1 MGFIHMS
8 TENLVGQYYGWL
20 KSKTAWREIN
30 GWTEITTPYLD
41 RHNDYL
47 QIYLRQK
54 GDEWELTDDGETL
67 TDLLQ
72 SGCELDTPRR
82 KALLHTTLNGFGMQL
97 NEGAITTRT
106 KQDTFAMRK
115 HNLIQ
120 AILAV
125 NDLFYLARS
134 SVESFFFEDVANW
147 MDETDIR
154 YTQRVKFSGRT
165 GYDHLFDF
173 VVPKSRREPERL
185 LRVVNNPVKSQAE
198 AVILSWVDT
207 KETRPSNS
215 KSYAVLNDKNKPV
228 SEGVV
233 DALKNHDITPL
244 PWSQRDSFKT
254 RLAA

>member
-1 MGFIHMS
+1 MS
-8 TENLVGQYYGWL
+8 TENLVDQYFSWL

-41 RHNDYL
+41 RHNDYI
-47 QIYLRQK
+47 QIYLRQN
-54 GDEWELTDDGETL
+54 GDEWDLTDDGETL
-67 TDLLQ
+67 TDLIQ

-82 KALLHTTLNGFGMQL
+82 KALLQTTLNGFGMHL
-97 NEGAITTRT
+97 SNGAITVKT
-106 KQDTFAMRK
+106 KQESFALRK

-125 NDLFYLARS
+125 NDLFYLARAN
-134 SVESFFFEDVANW
+134 VESFFFEDVALW
-147 MDETDIR
+147 MDEADIR

-173 VVPKSRREPERL
+173 VVPKSKREPERI
-185 LRVVNNPVKSQAE
+185 LRVVNNPAKEQAS

-207 KETRPSNS
+207 KEARPSNS
-215 KSYAVLNDKNKPV
+215 VAYAVLNDKERSIPD
-228 SEGVV
+228 GVV
-233 DALKNHDITPL
+233 DAFRNYDITPL
-244 PWSQRDSFKT
+244 PWSKRAEFCE

>member
-1 MGFIHMS
+1 MN
-8 TENLVGQYYGWL
+8 TEDLADQYFSWL

-41 RHNDYL
+41 RHNDYI
-47 QIYLRQK
+47 QIYLRQN

-67 TDLLQ
+67 TDLIQ

-82 KALLHTTLNGFGMQL
+82 KALLQTTLNGFGMHL
-97 NEGAITTRT
+97 ANGAITVKT
-106 KQDTFAMRK
+106 KQDSFALRK

-125 NDLFYLARS
+125 NDLFYLARA
-134 SVESFFFEDVANW
+134 SVESFFFEDVALW
-147 MDETDIR
+147 MDDSDIR

-173 VVPKSRREPERL
+173 VVPKSKKEPERI
-185 LRVVNNPVKSQAE
+185 LRVVNNPAKDQAN
-198 AVILSWVDT
+198 AAILSWVDT
-207 KETRPSNS
+207 KEARPSNS
-215 KSYAVLNDKNKPV
+215 VAYAVLNDKERIIPD
-228 SEGVV
+228 GVV
-233 DALKNHDITPL
+233 EALKNYDITPL
-244 PWSQRDSFKT
+244 PWSQRDEFRE

>member
-1 MGFIHMS
+1 MS
-8 TENLVGQYYGWL
+8 TQNLVDQYFSWL

-41 RHNDYL
+41 RHNDYI
-47 QIYLRQK
+47 QIYLRQN

-67 TDLLQ
+67 TDLIQ

-82 KALLHTTLNGFGMQL
+82 KALLQTTLNGFGMHL
-97 NEGAITTRT
+97 ANGAITVKT
-106 KQDTFAMRK
+106 KQDSFALRK

-120 AILAV
+120 AVLAV
-125 NDLFYLARS
+125 NDLFYLARP
-134 SVESFFFEDVANW
+134 SVESFFFEDVALW
-147 MDETDIR
+147 MDDADIR

-173 VVPKSRREPERL
+173 VVPKSKKEPERI
-185 LRVVNNPVKSQAE
+185 LRVVNNPVKDQAN

-207 KETRPSNS
+207 KEARPSNS
-215 KSYAVLNDKNKPV
+215 VAYAVLNDKERTI
-228 SEGVV
+228 SDGVV
-233 DALKNHDITPL
+233 EALRNYNITPL
-244 PWSQRDSFKT
+244 PWSQRDEFRE

>member
-1 MGFIHMS
+1 MK
-8 TENLVGQYYGWL
+8 TEDLVDQYFSWL

-41 RHNDYL
+41 RHNDYI
-47 QIYLRQK
+47 QIYLRQA

-67 TDLLQ
+67 TDLVQ

-82 KALLHTTLNGFGMQL
+82 KALLYTTLNGFGMHL
-97 NEGAITTRT
+97 ANGAITVKT
-106 KQDTFAMRK
+106 KQESFALRK

-125 NDLFYLARS
+125 NDLFYLARA
-134 SVESFFFEDVANW
+134 SVESFFFEDVALW
-147 MDETDIR
+147 MDDADIR

-173 VVPKSRREPERL
+173 VVPKSKREPERI
-185 LRVVNNPVKSQAE
+185 LRVVNNPAKDQAN

-207 KETRPSNS
+207 KEARPSNS
-215 KSYAVLNDKNKPV
+215 VAYAVLNDKERII
-228 SEGVV
+228 SDGVV
-233 DALKNHDITPL
+233 EALKNYDITPL
-244 PWSQRDSFKT
+244 PWSQRDEFRE

>member
-1 MGFIHMS
+1 MK
-8 TENLVGQYYGWL
+8 TEDLVDQYFSWL

-41 RHNDYL
+41 RHNDYI
-47 QIYLRQK
+47 QIYLRQA

-67 TDLLQ
+67 TDLVQ

-82 KALLHTTLNGFGMQL
+82 KALLYTTLNGFGMHL
-97 NEGAITTRT
+97 ANGAITVKT
-106 KQDTFAMRK
+106 KQESFALRK

-125 NDLFYLARS
+125 NDLFYLARA
-134 SVESFFFEDVANW
+134 SVESFFFEDVALW
-147 MDETDIR
+147 MDDADIR

-173 VVPKSRREPERL
+173 VVPKSKREPERI
-185 LRVVNNPVKSQAE
+185 LRVVNNPAKDQAN

-207 KETRPSNS
+207 KEARPSNS
-215 KSYAVLNDKNKPV
+215 VAYAVLNDKERTI
-228 SEGVV
+228 SDGVV
-233 DALKNHDITPL
+233 EALKNYDITPL
-244 PWSQRDSFKT
+244 PWSQRDEFRE

>member
-1 MGFIHMS
+1 MN
-8 TENLVGQYYGWL
+8 TENLVDQYFSWL

-41 RHNDYL
+41 RHNDYI
-47 QIYLRQK
+47 QIYLRQN

-67 TDLLQ
+67 TDLIQ

-82 KALLHTTLNGFGMQL
+82 KALLQTTLNEFGMHL
-97 NEGAITTRT
+97 ANGAITVKT
-106 KQDTFAMRK
+106 KQDSFALRQ

-125 NDLFYLARS
+125 NDLFYLARA
-134 SVESFFFEDVANW
+134 SVESFFFEDVALW
-147 MDETDIR
+147 MDDSDIR

-173 VVPKSRREPERL
+173 VVPKSKKEPERI
-185 LRVVNNPVKSQAE
+185 LRVVNNPAKDQAN
-198 AVILSWVDT
+198 AAILSWVDT
-207 KETRPSNS
+207 KEARPSNS
-215 KSYAVLNDKNKPV
+215 VAYAVLNDKERIIPD
-228 SEGVV
+228 GVV
-233 DALKNHDITPL
+233 EALKNYDITPL
-244 PWSQRDSFKT
+244 PWSQRDEFRE

>member
-1 MGFIHMS
+1 MN
-8 TENLVGQYYGWL
+8 TENLVDQYFSWL

-41 RHNDYL
+41 RHNDYI
-47 QIYLRQK
+47 QIYLRQN

-67 TDLLQ
+67 TDLIQ

-82 KALLHTTLNGFGMQL
+82 KALLQTTLNGFGMHL
-97 NEGAITTRT
+97 ANGAITVKT
-106 KQDTFAMRK
+106 KQDSFALRQ

-125 NDLFYLARS
+125 NDLFYLARA
-134 SVESFFFEDVANW
+134 SVESFFFEDVALW
-147 MDETDIR
+147 MDDSDIR

-173 VVPKSRREPERL
+173 VVPQSEKEPERI
-185 LRVVNNPVKSQAE
+185 LRVVNNPAKDQAN
-198 AVILSWVDT
+198 AAILSWVDT
-207 KETRPSNS
+207 KEARPSNS
-215 KSYAVLNDKNKPV
+215 VAYAVLNDKERIIPD
-228 SEGVV
+228 GVV
-233 DALKNHDITPL
+233 EALKNYDITPV
-244 PWSQRDSFKT
+244 PWSQRDEFRE

>member
-1 MGFIHMS
+1 M
-8 TENLVGQYYGWL
+8 TTANLVEQYFSWL
-20 KSKTAWREIN
+20 KAKTAWREIN

-41 RHNDYL
+41 RHNDYI
-47 QIYLRQK
+47 QIYLRQE

-67 TDLLQ
+67 SDLAQ

-82 KALLHTTLNGFGMQL
+82 KALLNTTLNGFGVHL
-97 NEGAITTRT
+97 ANGAITVKA
-106 KQDTFAMRK
+106 KQDSFPLRK

-125 NDLFYLARS
+125 NDLFYLARA
-134 SVESFFFEDVANW
+134 SVESFFFEDVALW
-147 MDETDIR
+147 MDTADIR

-173 VVPKSRREPERL
+173 VVPKSRRAPERI
-185 LRVVNNPVKSQAE
+185 LRVVNNPVKDQAN

-207 KETRPSNS
+207 KEARPSDS
-215 KSYAVLNDKNKPV
+215 VAYAVLNDRERAV
-228 SEGVV
+228 SDGVIE
-233 DALKNHDITPL
+233 ALRNYDITPL
-244 PWSQRDSFKT
+244 PWSLREQFQE